1 MAIKILEVEQNTEE
15 WLELRKNKVTGSI
28 ADNLLTRGLD
38 EALKENYRE
47 FRGNFYTQRGH
58 ILEDEAIEVYE
69 AIHDCTV
76 ARVGFVVNDK
86 WPNAGCS
93 PDGIDGDYLL
103 EVKCFGEK
111 KHLDLKKHSD
121 IPFKVMAQLQFNMMI
136 SGKKR
141 ARLVLYNPD
150 IADDER
156 AYHEIEVGANVGV
169 WKNLAAKLEAK

>member
-69 AIHDCTV
+69 AI
-76 ARVGFVVNDK
+76 
-86 WPNAGCS
+86 S
-93 PDGIDGDYLL
+93 
-103 EVKCFGEK
+103 
-111 KHLDLKKHSD
+111 
-121 IPFKVMAQLQFNMMI
+121 
-136 SGKKR
+136 
-141 ARLVLYNPD
+141 
-150 IADDER
+150 
-156 AYHEIEVGANVGV
+156 
-169 WKNLAAKLEAK
+169 